1 MADFVEGNGFAQGIA
16 AIVSNPIVSDFLSQ
30 EGASIQ
36 EIDGATNLI
45 LQQRFISAD
54 TNADDKID
62 KYEFDAAIEAL
73 PAIISA
79 ELAKNKESLFAG
91 REEISYAELELQ
103 KTALIDQLA
112 NMDKNNNGRVDQSE
126 FEAPLDEMVESMKI
140 LQSDTMIE
148 MLANLSHLPRENIVG
163 IISSLEGKIRA
174 ADSNQNDNLSVQE
187 AQTFLRELMDD
198 ISTAKAAL
206 ELDNKASVNLTK

>member
-1 MADFVEGNGFAQGIA
+1 
-16 AIVSNPIVSDFLSQ
+16 
-30 EGASIQ
+30 
-36 EIDGATNLI
+36 
-45 LQQRFISAD
+45 
-54 TNADDKID
+54 
-62 KYEFDAAIEAL
+62 
-73 PAIISA
+73 
-79 ELAKNKESLFAG
+79 
-91 REEISYAELELQ
+91 
-103 KTALIDQLA
+103 
-112 NMDKNNNGRVDQSE
+112 MDKNNNGRVDQSE